1 MSRDKYGHFINDNG
15 VEMRA
20 TEDKYG
26 KSHID
31 VYNKCSAD
39 NPDHG

>member
-1 MSRDKYGHFINDNG
+1 MKKGIVEMSRDKYGHFINDNG

-26 KSHID
+26 KS
-31 VYNKCSAD
+31 S
-39 NPDHG
+39 